1 MQEREKEKKLSK
13 DEGGV
18 MARLNEIWPRAKSV
32 EGGCCSLLAKS
43 WVEKRKG
50 EEREQL
56 VQAHRERRGKLGKA
70 FVLGRNLCVTGKR
83 TALGKRGKAERAER
97 GTVTHVAHLQERSWA
112 NLGSLR
118 AGQWILA
125 VLCARAFCSFFHLI

>member
-43 WVEKRKG
+43 WVEKRKR
-50 EEREQL
+50 EKREQL
-56 VQAHRERRGKLGKA
+56 GQARGERRGKLGKA
-70 FVLGRNLCVTGKR
+70 SVLGRNLCVTGRR
-83 TALGKRGKAERAER
+83 TCLGERGKAERAER
-97 GTVTHVAHLQERSWA
+97 GSFIHVAHA
-112 NLGSLR
+112 
-118 AGQWILA
+118 
-125 VLCARAFCSFFHLI
+125 